1 MNSYGW
7 TAIIYT
13 FYHFGLTGIEVLEM
27 LVEAGMDHT
36 HRDLY
41 GWNILHFAAWS
52 CDYEKVKYL
61 IEFGMDK
68 KVKGNYNETA
78 LDIAKTYECKDHVD
92 DWKAFKKLLN

>member
-41 GWNILHFAAWS
+41 GWNILHFAVSVVYFWS
-52 CDYEKVKYL
+52 TVKVPSEQKSTISCCL
-61 IEFGMDK
+61 GP
-68 KVKGNYNETA
+68 VLVG
-78 LDIAKTYECKDHVD
+78 LWGSLL
-92 DWKAFKKLLN
+92 WKAFLNHFPVPL